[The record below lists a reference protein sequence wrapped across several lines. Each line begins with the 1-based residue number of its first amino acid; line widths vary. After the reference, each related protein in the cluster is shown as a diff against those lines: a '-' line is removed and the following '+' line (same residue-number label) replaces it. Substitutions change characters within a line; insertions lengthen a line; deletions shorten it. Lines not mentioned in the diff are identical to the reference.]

1 MCPLTFT
8 NPQFLHSMDNEKF
21 LAIKNKIDIPT
32 EKHFSTN
39 LQNWLISILV
49 SFADLNCSWKLMS
62 LNPMILHPN
71 LLFLSNRKRMRFSRA
86 SLHRKWMRFWVRSHF
101 RCRTTYR
108 SVMRMKRFSSLS
120 LMSEILRN
128 TFYVFRLII
137 FFIHFQK
144 RLNFNEFFDEKPN
157 NKKAKR
163 TQLLQKGLFN
173 IWPRCI
179 VDGYLLLRNEMDSW
193 NFQHILHL
201 CCLNFERLH
210 VIINE
215 AYAENFSCL
224 SHWEVRDPHPLYN
237 LGRCW
242 TSPFK
247 WG

>member
-120 LMSEILRN
+120 LMSEILRKKVLIN
-128 TFYVFRLII
+128 IFYNIAYLGIFIFIFR
-137 FFIHFQK
+137 FF
-144 RLNFNEFFDEKPN
+144 
-157 NKKAKR
+157 
-163 TQLLQKGLFN
+163 
-173 IWPRCI
+173 
-179 VDGYLLLRNEMDSW
+179 
-193 NFQHILHL
+193 
-201 CCLNFERLH
+201 
-210 VIINE
+210 
-215 AYAENFSCL
+215 L
-224 SHWEVRDPHPLYN
+224 SKQTKLV
-237 LGRCW
+237 
-242 TSPFK
+242 SI
-247 WG
+247 